1 MFNLLTSRIKI
12 HNDHNT
18 SLKLLITYFIVV
30 YLVIKVMPLSRGK
43 AGVYFV
49 LIQTSVLL
57 ICKCSVVSIRT

>member
-12 HNDHNT
+12 HNGHNT
-18 SLKLLITYFIVV
+18 SLKLLITYFTVV
-30 YLVIKVMPLSRGK
+30 YLVTEVMPLSSRK